1 MNRLSH
7 CSVSKNYRYML
18 AFAITSGTQ
27 YTTFYLTIKVVAGK
41 MALTFY
47 DPVYTANAS
56 LCTGLI
62 FSFVSRNIFPYFHL
76 YHLEIR
82 QATKNAAHRYYL
94 INSELIFRS
103 EIVCLRY
110 MFSPNVI
117 RNQAR
122 KSSSSSKSA
131 VKSSAADDLPPRGS
145 PSLTFWM
152 LPRPQAI
159 PRLPFE
165 LNA

>member
-110 MFSPNVI
+110 MFSPECYPKSCEEIIVIVKVCGEVI
-117 RNQAR
+117 RCR
-122 KSSSSSKSA
+122 
-131 VKSSAADDLPPRGS
+131 
-145 PSLTFWM
+145 
-152 LPRPQAI
+152 
-159 PRLPFE
+159 
-165 LNA
+165 